1 VPPAHRGDYGASPMS
16 RRIEIELTSARDD
29 GSWTWRA
36 AGAKQPKGELAG
48 SLLYEGA
55 KVGDVVRAEAEFLL
69 DGIEILAVLPPKGA
83 KPRPD
88 NVIEVIGSRRSEP
101 GVTTTLVE
109 KRGRGGRERGDRERG
124 DRPPRGERPDRGPRG
139 ERPDRGPRPERGER
153 KDRPPRD
160 RADAR
165 PRREGGEQ
173 RPRREPPP
181 AKPKPKRLKARR
193 VHRDAVVASLPE
205 EQKPIAEQLLRGG
218 IPGVRQAV
226 ERQNEAAR
234 AEGRPE
240 IKADALVGLAE
251 QLLPRLKTAEWRDRA
266 EAALAGIEEIDLR
279 DIRSVVVA
287 ADGAAR
293 DEETRALAGQLREGL
308 AARVEQEHREWLA
321 DIATNLQEGRT
332 VRALRLSSRPPKA
345 GAPLP
350 PDLAERLVLA
360 TSEALAADVTAER
373 WATVLDAV
381 SYSPIRSSVVP
392 AGIPEKPSDELLAT
406 VRKLAD
412 RVPAIAALFGIEAPA
427 PAARQRRRGRPGAPP
442 AAAPGAGTT
451 EAETTTA
458 EAPEPEATTAEAAEP
473 EAPAPEAAEPEA
485 PAPEAAEPEAPAPE
499 TPEPEAPAPEAAE
512 PETPVAEASEPEPPA
527 DEG

>member
-1 VPPAHRGDYGASPMS
+1 MS

-48 SLLYEGA
+48 GLLYEGA

-69 DGIEILAVLPPKGA
+69 DGIEILSVLPPKGA

-109 KRGRGGRERGDRERG
+109 KRGRGGRDRGDRGERG
-124 DRPPRGERPDRGPRG
+124 DRPPRGDRPDRGPRG

-153 KDRPPRD
+153 RDRPPRD

-181 AKPKPKRLKARR
+181 TKPKPKRLKARR

-360 TSEALAADVTAER
+360 TSEALAADVTSER

-392 AGIPEKPSDELLAT
+392 AGIPEQPGDELLAT

-427 PAARQRRRGRPGAPP
+427 PASRQRRRGRPGAAPGAPP
-442 AAAPGAGTT
+442 AATPEADATT
-451 EAETTTA
+451 EQAEPEPQATTSDQAEPTEPEATSSEQAEPEATTTAQPEPEPEPEAA
-458 EAPEPEATTAEAAEP
+458 EAPEPEGHT
-473 EAPAPEAAEPEA
+473 
-485 PAPEAAEPEAPAPE
+485 
-499 TPEPEAPAPEAAE
+499 
-512 PETPVAEASEPEPPA
+512 

>member
-1 VPPAHRGDYGASPMS
+1 MPPPHRGGYGSSPMS

-48 SLLYEGA
+48 VLLYEGA

-69 DGIEILAVLPPKGA
+69 DGIEILSVLPPKGA

-109 KRGRGGRERGDRERG
+109 KRGRGGRDRGDRGDRG
-124 DRPPRGERPDRGPRG
+124 DRPPRGDRPDRGPRG
-139 ERPDRGPRPERGER
+139 ERPDRGPRPDRGER
-153 KDRPPRD
+153 RDRPARD

-193 VHRDAVVASLPE
+193 IHRDAVVAALPE

-308 AARVEQEHREWLA
+308 AARVEQEHRDWLA

-392 AGIPEKPSDELLAT
+392 AGIPEQPGDELLAT

-412 RVPAIAALFGIEAPA
+412 RVPAIAALFGIESPA
-427 PAARQRRRGRPGAPP
+427 PASRQRRRGRPGA
-442 AAAPGAGTT
+442 APGAPPLAA
-451 EAETTTA
+451 AETETD
-458 EAPEPEATTAEAAEP
+458 AAETDAAET
-473 EAPAPEAAEPEA
+473 EAPADEVAEVEADEA
-485 PAPEAAEPEAPAPE
+485 PADEAPAD
-499 TPEPEAPAPEAAE
+499 EAPADEA
-512 PETPVAEASEPEPPA
+512 PA